1 MKTIFDD
8 SFYTGDENEKPT
20 WDDDIDTGLEETGE
34 PDAQPAEE
42 YNDEGAEDFEYPIN
56 TNQDEDDLM
65 MDADYLPGGDKY
77 AIADDA
83 SGKGKKSKKDK
94 KKDKKKKGKMI
105 EEEVAA
111 VADSVSEPIAES
123 KKNTKRAMEKYMEEY
138 YNLNY
143 EDMIGDLP
151 TRFKYRKVDANNF
164 GLSPVEILLADDK
177 DLNQVA
183 GLKILAPYV
192 ACLCSCP
199 FVFQAVTDHV
209 CFIQIPPKR
218 EASKRQSSL
227 RKEQEVQVARI
238 PKEAQRPRMEV
249 VAFTPINY
257 FLRYRL
263 L

>member
-1 MKTIFDD
+1 MKAIFDD

-34 PDAQPAEE
+34 PNGQPAEE
-42 YNDEGAEDFEYPIN
+42 YYDEGAEEFEYPIN

-111 VADSVSEPIAES
+111 VADSASEPIAES
-123 KKNTKRAMEKYMEEY
+123 KKSTKRALEKYMEEY

-183 GLKILAPYV
+183 GLKTLAPYV
-192 ACLCSCP
+192 ACLCSYH
-199 FVFQAVTDHV
+199 FVF
-209 CFIQIPPKR
+209 
-218 EASKRQSSL
+218 
-227 RKEQEVQVARI
+227 
-238 PKEAQRPRMEV
+238 
-249 VAFTPINY
+249 
-257 FLRYRL
+257 
-263 L
+263 

>member
-20 WDDDIDTGLEETGE
+20 WDDDIDTGLEEAGE
-34 PDAQPAEE
+34 PDSQPAEE
-42 YNDEGAEDFEYPIN
+42 YNDDDAEDYEYPIN
-56 TNQDEDDLM
+56 TNTNQDDDDLM
-65 MDADYLPGGDKY
+65 MDADYLPGGEKY
-77 AIADDA
+77 AIADEA

-105 EEEVAA
+105 EEEV
-111 VADSVSEPIAES
+111 VASISEPIVES

-183 GLKILAPYV
+183 GLKTLAPYV
-192 ACLCSCP
+192 STLALVP
-199 FVFQAVTDHV
+199 LFF
-209 CFIQIPPKR
+209 K
-218 EASKRQSSL
+218 
-227 RKEQEVQVARI
+227 
-238 PKEAQRPRMEV
+238 
-249 VAFTPINY
+249 Y
-257 FLRYRL
+257 
-263 L
+263 